1 MRREMYLGSPGV
13 ESGMRGQQV
22 RLAQMCLGGM
32 SSGAEYVLLHNGEAQ
47 QYNVVHRKM
56 VSLEVSYAL
65 DKGHPGR
72 RLNSLGVAGQAVS

>member
-1 MRREMYLGSPGV
+1 MYLGSPGV

-22 RLAQMCLGGM
+22 RHGGM
-32 SSGAEYVLLHNGEAQ
+32 SIGAEYVLPPNGEAQ
-47 QYNVVHRKM
+47 QYNVVHRKT
-56 VSLEVSYAL
+56 VSVEVAYTL